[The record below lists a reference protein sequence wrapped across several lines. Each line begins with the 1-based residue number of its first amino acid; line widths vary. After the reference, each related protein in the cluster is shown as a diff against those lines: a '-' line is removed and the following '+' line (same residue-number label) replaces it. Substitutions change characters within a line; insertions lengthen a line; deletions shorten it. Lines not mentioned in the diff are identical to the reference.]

1 MTQILFVLVLST
13 AVFFFTKNV
22 KKIIRNIRLGRK
34 EKIVQRTPDG
44 RSDTLK
50 RVGVLLR
57 VALGQSKMLTKP
69 IAGFFHVIIY
79 AGFIIINTEILEI
92 LIDGIF
98 GTHRIF
104 AYVFPV
110 PLYSFI
116 IIVYEIL
123 AGGTIVAAVVFL
135 FRRYVLKLPRFT
147 SRDLDGWP
155 RKDATIILL
164 FEIALMVFFLSWNA
178 ADQMLQQRVGGHYI
192 QAGAFPVSSVFFTPL
207 FSWLSDSSL
216 IISERV
222 AWWLHI
228 TGVLIFLNYLVISKH
243 FHIIIS
249 FPNVYFSNLNPQ
261 GKFNNLE
268 NVTREVKLML
278 DPNALPASET
288 PPSKFG
294 AKDVFDLS
302 WKQLMD
308 AYSCTEC
315 GRCSAACPATLTGKK
330 LSPRLIMMKTRDRME
345 EVGRTIDASRI
356 PQSPK
361 GEVPAP
367 AGIAVS
373 RSIAGSEDSE
383 SFSDRKSLLYDY
395 ITEEEL
401 WACTTCN
408 ACVQECPVNIS
419 PLSIIVDLRQALV
432 MEDSKVPGELA
443 QMSTNIE
450 NNGAPWQFSQADRLN
465 WAEGM
470 EIPLMADLAARGES
484 PDILFWVGCSG
495 SFDDRNKNITRSFA
509 KILQH
514 ANISFAVLGTEES
527 CNGDPAKREGNE
539 FLFQMQAF
547 TNIATLNNYGV
558 KRIVTACPHCFNTLK
573 NEYPELGG
581 NYEVIHH
588 TQLLQQL
595 LLDGK
600 IKVND
605 DHSLKGTSVTYHD
618 SCYIG
623 RGNGIYEAPRQ
634 ILEALKVELKEM
646 KRCRST
652 GLCCGA
658 GGTQMFKEEEKG
670 SKRVSVER
678 SEEII
683 ASGAKTVASACPFC
697 MTMLDDGL
705 KQKAGEEAPRLKD
718 VAEMV
723 ADAI

>member
-1 MTQILFVLVLST
+1 MIEQILFVLVLAT

-22 KKIIRNIRLGRK
+22 RKIIRNIRLGRDEQIGEIGSGRK
-34 EKIVQRTPDG
+34 PDTM
-44 RSDTLK
+44 R
-50 RVGVLLR
+50 RIGVLFR

-69 IAGFFHVIIY
+69 VAGFFHIIIY

-92 LIDGIF
+92 LIDGIS

-104 AYVFPV
+104 AQILPAGI
-110 PLYSFI
+110 YSFI

-123 AGGTIVAAVVFL
+123 AAGTIVAAVVFL

-155 RKDATIILL
+155 RKDATWILF
-164 FEIALMVFFLSWNA
+164 FEIALMFFFLSWNA
-178 ADQMLQQRVGGHYI
+178 NDLLLQHRVGGHYI
-192 QAGAFPVSSVFFTPL
+192 RAGAFPISSVFFAPL
-207 FSWLSDSSL
+207 YSWLPDSSL
-216 IISERV
+216 IISERI

-261 GKFNNLE
+261 GKFTNLE
-268 NVTREVKLML
+268 NVTREVKLLL
-278 DPNALPASET
+278 DPNGSAPSENAE
-288 PPSKFG
+288 SKFG

-345 EVGRTIDASRI
+345 DAGKNIDLYGKDYRDD
-356 PQSPK
+356 K
-361 GEVPAP
+361 T
-367 AGIAVS
+367 
-373 RSIAGSEDSE
+373 
-383 SFSDRKSLLYDY
+383 LLYDH

-419 PLSIIVDLRQALV
+419 PLSIIVDLRRAMV
-432 MEDSKVPGELA
+432 MEDSKVPPELA

-450 NNGAPWQFSQADRLN
+450 NNGAPWQFPQHDRLN

-470 EIPLMADLAARGES
+470 EISTMADYASKGES

-509 KILQH
+509 KILKQ
-514 ANISFAVLGTEES
+514 ANVSFAVLGTEES
-527 CNGDPAKREGNE
+527 CNGDPAKRAGNE

-547 TNIATLNNYGV
+547 TNISTLNSYGV
-558 KRIVTACPHCFNTLK
+558 KKIVTACPHCFNTLK

-595 LLDGK
+595 LLEQK
-600 IKVND
+600 IKVKEE
-605 DHSLKGTSVTYHD
+605 HPLKGTTVTYHD

-623 RGNGIYEAPRQ
+623 RGNGVYEAPRA

-646 KRCRST
+646 KRCRSN

-658 GGTQMFKEEEKG
+658 GGAQMFKEEEPG
-670 SKRVSVER
+670 NKRVNTER
-678 SEEII
+678 AEEII
-683 ASGAKTVASACPFC
+683 STGAVTVASACPFC

-705 KQKAGEEAPRLKD
+705 KQRAGDDAPKLKD
-718 VAEMV
+718 IAELV
-723 ADAI
+723 ADAMRANLPEATVQ

>member
-1 MTQILFVLVLST
+1 MTQILFVLILST

-22 KKIIRNIRLGRK
+22 KKIIRNIRLGRD
-34 EKIVQRTPDG
+34 EKIEG
-44 RSDTLK
+44 DTAK
-50 RVGVLLR
+50 RWMVLLR

-69 IAGFFHVIIY
+69 IAGFFHIIIY
-79 AGFIIINTEILEI
+79 LGFIIINTEILEI

-104 AYVFPV
+104 ACVLPV
-110 PLYSFI
+110 PLYNFI

-178 ADQMLQQRVGGHYI
+178 NDQLLQQRVGGHYI
-192 QAGAFPVSSVFFTPL
+192 HAGMFPVSSVFFNPL
-207 FSWLSDSSL
+207 YTWLPNSSL
-216 IISERV
+216 IIMERV

-249 FPNVYFSNLNPQ
+249 FPNVYFSNLNPK

-278 DPNALPASET
+278 DPNATPDSEAT
-288 PPSKFG
+288 PSKFG
-294 AKDVFDLS
+294 AKDIFDLS

-345 EVGRTIDASRI
+345 EVGKNIDRERFTLSGVEGSANAPPNAST
-356 PQSPK
+356 PLSMTST
-361 GEVPAP
+361 GY
-367 AGIAVS
+367 
-373 RSIAGSEDSE
+373 
-383 SFSDRKSLLYDY
+383 SDGKTLLYDY

-419 PLSIIVDLRQALV
+419 PLSIIVDLRRAMV
-432 MEDSKVPGELA
+432 MEDSKVPPELA
-443 QMSTNIE
+443 QMNSNIE

-470 EIPLMADLAARGES
+470 EIPTMADLAAKGES

-558 KRIVTACPHCFNTLK
+558 KKIVTACPHCFNTLK

-595 LLDGK
+595 LLEGK
-600 IKVND
+600 IKVRE
-605 DHSLKGTSVTYHD
+605 DHALKGTSVTYHD

-623 RGNGIYEAPRQ
+623 RGNDVYEAPRQ

-646 KRCRST
+646 KRCRSN

-658 GGTQMFKEEEKG
+658 GGAQMFKEEEKG
-670 SKRVSVER
+670 DRRVSVER
-678 SEEII
+678 SAEII
-683 ASGAKTVASACPFC
+683 ATGAKTVASACPFC

-705 KQKAGEEAPRLKD
+705 KQKAGEEAPKLKD
-718 VAEMV
+718 VAELV
-723 ADAI
+723 AETI

>member
-1 MTQILFVLVLST
+1 MIEQILFVLVLAT

-22 KKIIRNIRLGRK
+22 RKIIRNIRLGRDEQIGEIGSDSK
-34 EKIVQRTPDG
+34 PDTM
-44 RSDTLK
+44 R
-50 RVGVLLR
+50 RIGVLFR

-69 IAGFFHVIIY
+69 VAGFFHIIIY
-79 AGFIIINTEILEI
+79 AGFIIINTEILDI
-92 LIDGIF
+92 LIDGIS

-104 AYVFPV
+104 AQILPAGI
-110 PLYSFI
+110 YSFI

-123 AGGTIVAAVVFL
+123 AAGTIVAAVVFL

-155 RKDATIILL
+155 RKDATWILF
-164 FEIALMVFFLSWNA
+164 FEIALMFFFLSWNA
-178 ADQMLQQRVGGHYI
+178 NDLLLQHRLGGHYI
-192 QAGAFPVSSVFFTPL
+192 RAGAFPISSVFFAPL
-207 FSWLSDSSL
+207 YSWLPDSSL
-216 IISERV
+216 IISERI

-261 GKFNNLE
+261 GKFTNLE

-278 DPNALPASET
+278 DPNGSALSENAE
-288 PPSKFG
+288 SKFG

-345 EVGRTIDASRI
+345 DAGKNIDLYGKDYRDD
-356 PQSPK
+356 K
-361 GEVPAP
+361 T
-367 AGIAVS
+367 
-373 RSIAGSEDSE
+373 
-383 SFSDRKSLLYDY
+383 LLYDH

-419 PLSIIVDLRQALV
+419 PLSIIVDLRRAMV
-432 MEDSKVPGELA
+432 MEDSKVPPELA

-450 NNGAPWQFSQADRLN
+450 NNGAPWQFPQHDRLN

-470 EIPLMADLAARGES
+470 EIPAMADYASKGES

-509 KILQH
+509 KILKQ
-514 ANISFAVLGTEES
+514 ANVSFAVLGTEES
-527 CNGDPAKREGNE
+527 CNGDPAKRAGNE

-547 TNIATLNNYGV
+547 TNISTLNSYGV
-558 KRIVTACPHCFNTLK
+558 KKIVTACPHCFNTLK

-595 LLDGK
+595 LLEQK
-600 IKVND
+600 IKVKEE
-605 DHSLKGTSVTYHD
+605 HPLKGTTVTYHD

-623 RGNGIYEAPRQ
+623 RGNGVYEAPRA

-646 KRCRST
+646 KRCRSN

-658 GGTQMFKEEEKG
+658 GGAQMFKEEEPG
-670 SKRVSVER
+670 NKRVNTER
-678 SEEII
+678 AEEII
-683 ASGAKTVASACPFC
+683 STGAATVASACPFC

-705 KQKAGEEAPRLKD
+705 KQRAGEVAPKLKD
-718 VAEMV
+718 LAELV
-723 ADAI
+723 SEAI